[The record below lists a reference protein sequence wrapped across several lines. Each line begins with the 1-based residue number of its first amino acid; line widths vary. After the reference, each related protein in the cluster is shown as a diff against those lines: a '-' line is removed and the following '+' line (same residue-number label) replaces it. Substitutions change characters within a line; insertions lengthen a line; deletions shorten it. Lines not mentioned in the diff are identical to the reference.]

1 MGSFVVFADANTAWI
16 FTDDIYGK
24 LSAQVWQR
32 ITAGTNMGGVKIV
45 RGYSEPA
52 KAGDKKDARATTPPL
67 EKQTQ
72 EFDAQRKR
80 KSAPPQGSASDEVEA
95 EGRSSRD
102 IGRIALERKMS
113 TYTGD
118 TAKLLESEMK
128 HDYQA
133 DEDRED
139 PGRDIEHL
147 FLVTHGIGQ
156 KLGMRIDSVN
166 FVHDV
171 NVLRKSLKTIYS
183 TSPELQLLNDEGG
196 DLKRKNS
203 RIQCLPVCS
212 CP

>member
-1 MGSFVVFADANTAWI
+1 
-16 FTDDIYGK
+16 
-24 LSAQVWQR
+24 
-32 ITAGTNMGGVKIV
+32 
-45 RGYSEPA
+45 
-52 KAGDKKDARATTPPL
+52 
-67 EKQTQ
+67 
-72 EFDAQRKR
+72 
-80 KSAPPQGSASDEVEA
+80 
-95 EGRSSRD
+95 
-102 IGRIALERKMS
+102 
-113 TYTGD
+113 
-118 TAKLLESEMK
+118 MK

-212 CP
+212 CPQAHFSSYSVKAYIHRLATSGRFSAAISQGKPWRAGLGHSLHLRRGLTISRRHYRRRCPQRAESHLRPRP